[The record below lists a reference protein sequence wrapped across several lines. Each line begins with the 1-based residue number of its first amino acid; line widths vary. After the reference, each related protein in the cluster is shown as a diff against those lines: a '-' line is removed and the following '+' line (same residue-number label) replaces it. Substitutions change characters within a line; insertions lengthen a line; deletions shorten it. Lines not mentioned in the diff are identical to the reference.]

1 MERPIGDKFRCAGLT
16 LVVVED
22 ASTAWEDSC
31 GKCVIRLGT
40 CSVLVGVTGCCV
52 DAARTDGKSVHFE
65 HFGVDF

>member
-1 MERPIGDKFRCAGLT
+1 MERPIGDKFRYAGFT
-16 LVVVED
+16 FVVVED

-31 GKCVIRLGT
+31 GKCVFSCDA
-40 CSVLVGVTGCCV
+40 CSILIDVTGCCV